1 MTEVVGTSTEGLDQ
15 AIRTA
20 VAKASETLRHMDWF
34 EVTDIRGHLGGD
46 ASVQHL
52 QVTMKLGFRL
62 DEQTER
68 QRASMPAASANAR
81 SSRSTSGP
89 AGW

>member
-1 MTEVVGTSTEGLDQ
+1 MENHTYKVTEVVGTSTEGLDQ

-46 ASVQHL
+46 ASVQHF

-62 DEQTER
+62 DEQ
-68 QRASMPAASANAR
+68 
-81 SSRSTSGP
+81 G
-89 AGW
+89 